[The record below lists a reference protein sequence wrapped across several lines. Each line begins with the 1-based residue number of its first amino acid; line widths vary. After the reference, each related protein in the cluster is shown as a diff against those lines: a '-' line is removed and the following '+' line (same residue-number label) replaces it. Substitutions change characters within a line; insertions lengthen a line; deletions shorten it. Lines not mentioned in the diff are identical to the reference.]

1 MIRIWNDC
9 AGKRHESGVRW
20 LTLGMT
26 AVFVQNVAA
35 MTKFDRV
42 GLVARVAND
51 QIRES
56 LLRVEKLLLDEGA
69 QVIFENASAEMLGG
83 NGRVRTDIEQLGA
96 DCDLVIAVGGDGNI
110 LSTARSIAPY
120 GVPILGINRGKLG
133 FLADVSPDEIEARL
147 REVLSGD
154 YATEEHFLL
163 EGEVKGQAEVPCAL
177 NEVLVHSARMPKM
190 IEMELYVND
199 KYVYTQ
205 NSDGLIISS
214 PTGSTAYAL
223 SAGGPIMHP
232 SLNAIVLVPMFPH
245 SLTNRPLVVPG
256 DEEIRVVIGKESGVD
271 ARVSFDSHL
280 EFNIEAGDS
289 LIIRKKKE
297 KLLLVH
303 PPGHSF
309 YGVCRSKLDWATSS
323 VTGGKGE

>member
-1 MIRIWNDC
+1 MSKFSRI
-9 AGKRHESGVRW
+9 
-20 LTLGMT
+20 
-26 AVFVQNVAA
+26 
-35 MTKFDRV
+35 

-56 LLRVEKLLLDEGA
+56 LLRVEKFLH
-69 QVIFENASAEMLGG
+69 QQNVSVVFENASAEMLGG
-83 NGRVRTDIEQLGA
+83 NSRERANIQVLG

-110 LSTARSIAPY
+110 LSTARSMAPY

-133 FLADVSPDEIEARL
+133 FLADISPEDIEGSLA
-147 REVLSGD
+147 EVLSGD
-154 YATEEHFLL
+154 YTTEEHFLL
-163 EGEVKGQAEVPCAL
+163 EGEVKGQSEVPCAL
-177 NEVLVHSARMPKM
+177 NEVLVHSANMPKM
-190 IEMELYVND
+190 LEMGLYVNG

-205 NSDGLIISS
+205 NSDGLIVSS

-256 DEEIRVVIGKESGVD
+256 DDEIKIVIGKESGVN

-280 EFNIEAGDS
+280 EFNIEAGES
-289 LIIRKKKE
+289 IIIRKKQE
-297 KLLLVH
+297 KLNLIH

-309 YGVCRSKLDWATSS
+309 YGICRSKLDWASGK
-323 VTGGKGE
+323 TGGQDEF